1 MYKQNFNEAI
11 SKWNDK
17 NPTLRKKTLSSI
29 ANEMKKSVQSL
40 SQIDKN
46 NSANQFQKYC
56 AGIFETNSKEKQKET
71 FEIYKKADIPIINTL
86 AKFCEILECEIYNVI
101 KKV

>member
-29 ANEMKKSVQSL
+29 ATEIGVSVSAL
-40 SQIDKN
+40 SQIDNN
-46 NSANQFQKYC
+46 NSANQFKKHC
-56 AGIFETNSKEKQKET
+56 AVIFESKSKAKQKET
-71 FEIYKKADIPIINTL
+71 FELFKKADIPIINTL
-86 AKFCEILECEIYNVI
+86 AKFCNILECDIYDII